1 MDKWSDL
8 FPDGIVSPL
17 WCLGFWCRCSYWSKN
32 TLKSQLA
39 CRIREP
45 ERSYKKD
52 LSSKS
57 QAESEQENQQQE
69 DWGPAGGEQQNV
81 EWWRNKQSSVSRMQS
96 GRSYSPN
103 SRGKKKCPFWEMRR
117 WRRWIDTE
125 RFPKKSSCWMFGFV
139 RGETRAIYLPE
150 WQRSVSLHIYL
161 FVCLPACLSVNP
173 SINMSIHLSHSI
185 CLSVFL
191 LIELPWCLEQVEC
204 VLAGSRPA
212 VRVDWRREKSIQ
224 PKPLSVYVW
233 QM

>member
-1 MDKWSDL
+1 MPPSQSHHFSRVTHLYLRHVRYVCSTEELFVMDKWSDL

-52 LSSKS
+52 LSYKS

-103 SRGKKKCPFWEMRR
+103 SRGKKSVLSERWEG
-117 WRRWIDTE
+117 DE
-125 RFPKKSSCWMFGFV
+125 
-139 RGETRAIYLPE
+139 GE
-150 WQRSVSLHIYL
+150 
-161 FVCLPACLSVNP
+161 
-173 SINMSIHLSHSI
+173 
-185 CLSVFL
+185 
-191 LIELPWCLEQVEC
+191 
-204 VLAGSRPA
+204 
-212 VRVDWRREKSIQ
+212 
-224 PKPLSVYVW
+224 
-233 QM
+233 